1 MTRRVK
7 KVDPTAP
14 IVVIDIGN
22 TSIDLGTWRDKQ
34 IEAPLSFPTDDQA
47 AFDEAFDAHLKSF
60 SDSGT
65 PPVVAIGSVVPSV
78 LDRLSKQISEN
89 IDRNVLVVGD
99 TIPLPMQIG
108 VRDESEI
115 GVDRV
120 CVAAAAYDRF
130 ERACTV
136 VDFGTAVTVDLVSQ
150 EGELLGGAILPGAK
164 LQLASLHEHTAQL
177 PKVEPAIPELPFGR
191 STQEAMQTG
200 VCRGLAGAVRSLVEA
215 YATHMNQ
222 WPYVVATGGNLPL
235 ILPHCDFIDTNVPFL
250 TLAGIGLAYDEYM
263 ASAGL

>member
-1 MTRRVK
+1 MTRRVP
-7 KVDPTAP
+7 KVDIAAP

-22 TSIDLGTWRDKQ
+22 TSVDLATWRNKQ
-34 IEAPLSFPTDDQA
+34 IETPLSIPTEDHA

-65 PPVVAIGSVVPSV
+65 PPVVAIGSVVPVV
-78 LDRLSKQISEN
+78 LDRLRKHISEN
-89 IDRNVLVVGD
+89 IDRNVLVVGE
-99 TIPLPMQIG
+99 TIPLPMPVG
-108 VRDESEI
+108 VSDDSQI

-120 CVAAAAYDRF
+120 CAAAAAFDRF
-130 ERACTV
+130 EQACTV

-150 EGELLGGAILPGAK
+150 EGELLGGAILPGAQ
-164 LQLASLHEHTAQL
+164 LQLTSLHEHTAQL
-177 PKVEPAIPELPFGR
+177 PKVEPAMPELSYGR

-200 VCRGLAGAVRSLVEA
+200 VCRGLAGAVRGLVEA

-222 WPYVVATGGNLPL
+222 WPYVIATGGHLPL
-235 ILPHCDFIDTNVPFL
+235 MLPHCDFIDTNIPFL
-250 TLAGIGLAYDEYM
+250 ALAGIGLAYDDYM